1 MGQTSGKLIKG
12 RIEKHKHYNGKKRD
26 KIEIR
31 MVESIISIYMLIILD
46 ILKKMDES
54 PERYDLPELT

>member
-12 RIEKHKHYNGKKRD
+12 RIEKHKHYNIKKRD

-31 MVESIISIYMLIILD
+31 MVESIISIYMLTILD
-46 ILKKMDES
+46 ILTK
-54 PERYDLPELT
+54 